1 MSAERRANTTGSAIT
16 ARVLIV
22 AGEVSGDN
30 LAAALIGAVRARE
43 PGVEFIGVTGP
54 KMRAAGC
61 TSIGDSEALSVMG
74 LAEVVQHL
82 PRLFAFKR
90 EIVRA
95 AMNPRIDL
103 FVGVDAPEFNLN
115 LAATLKAAGI
125 PTIQY
130 VSPQVWAWRS
140 GRVRRMAKTLDRVL
154 CLLPFESAFY
164 ADVGLPA
171 DFVGHPLAD
180 EIPLEPDRAA
190 AREVLGIEPGATVVA
205 ILPGSRRAEIERL
218 GEDFLAAA
226 RLVATRRPG
235 VVFLLPAANAAAE
248 ALVRPLV
255 EASGLPVRVLLGEAR
270 RALIACDVALVA
282 SGTATLETLLCKR
295 PMVVAYRFSRTTAF
309 IVRAL
314 RLVRARYFSQPN
326 LLADRMLV
334 PELLQEQVTPERLAG
349 ELDAWLADPARV
361 AAVTEEFRALHA
373 VLRRDAGARAADA
386 VLGVLGAR
394 GAGRG

>member
-1 MSAERRANTTGSAIT
+1 MT

-30 LAAALIGAVRARE
+30 LAAALIRAVRARA
-43 PGVEFIGVTGP
+43 PGVEFVGVTGP

-95 AMNPRIDL
+95 ALNPPVDL

-205 ILPGSRRAEIERL
+205 ILPGSRRTEVERL
-218 GEDFLAAA
+218 GADFLAAA
-226 RLVATRRPG
+226 RLVAAERPG
-235 VVFLLPAANAAAE
+235 VVFLLPAANAAVE
-248 ALVRPLV
+248 ALIRPLV
-255 EASGLPVRVLLGEAR
+255 EACVLPIRVLSGEAR

-295 PMVVAYRFSRTTAF
+295 PMVVAYRFSRTTALV
-309 IVRAL
+309 VRAL
-314 RLVRARYFSQPN
+314 RLVRTRYFSQPN
-326 LLADRMLV
+326 LLADRLLV

-349 ELDAWLADPARV
+349 ELGAWLADPARV
-361 AAVTEEFRALHA
+361 AAVTGEFRTLHA

>member
-43 PGVEFIGVTGP
+43 PGVEFVGVTGP

-61 TSIGDSEALSVMG
+61 KSIGDSEALSVMG

-95 AMNPRIDL
+95 AMKARVDL

-140 GRVRRMAKTLDRVL
+140 GRVRRMAQTLDRVL

-190 AREVLGIEPGATVVA
+190 ARDVLGIEPGATVVA

-349 ELDAWLADPARV
+349 ELDAWLDDPARV